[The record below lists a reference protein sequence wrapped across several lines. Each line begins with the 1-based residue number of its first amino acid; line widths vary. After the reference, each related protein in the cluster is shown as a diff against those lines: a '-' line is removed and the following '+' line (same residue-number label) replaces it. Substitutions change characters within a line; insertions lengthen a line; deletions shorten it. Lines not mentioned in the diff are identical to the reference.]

1 MAEGL
6 ISGLSC
12 HRGATAVLEYFT
24 VIYADPVWD
33 EEDQIVNWAGLINGI
48 LFVWEV

>member
-12 HRGATAVLEYFT
+12 HRGATVVLEYLT
-24 VIYADPVWD
+24 VIDADPVWD
-33 EEDQIVNWAGLINGI
+33 EEDQVIDWAGLINSI

>member
-1 MAEGL
+1 MAKRL

-24 VIYADPVWD
+24 VIDADPVRD
-33 EEDQIVNWAGLINGI
+33 EEDQIINWAGLINSV
-48 LFVWEV
+48 LLVWEV